1 MVAGVLVVCHVMPG
15 SGAAYG
21 DALTVFLCAITPC
34 ATGLKTLGKFLQPF
48 SLPLL
53 KGEYMRI
60 LLYLHWLSHVAVDRT
75 LIDCSTL
82 LPRYANKMDG
92 KA

>member
-34 ATGLKTLGKFLQPF
+34 ATGLKTLGKFLQLF

-53 KGEYMRI
+53 NINEN
-60 LLYLHWLSHVAVDRT
+60 T
-75 LIDCSTL
+75 
-82 LPRYANKMDG
+82 
-92 KA
+92 